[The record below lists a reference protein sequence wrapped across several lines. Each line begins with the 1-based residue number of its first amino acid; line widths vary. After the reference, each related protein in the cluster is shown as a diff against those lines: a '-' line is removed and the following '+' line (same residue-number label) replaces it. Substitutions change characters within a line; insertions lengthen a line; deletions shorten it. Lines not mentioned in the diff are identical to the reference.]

1 MKAIWI
7 AAPLLILVAACGG
20 STNSGTTSS
29 SGSSSLAGA
38 WSGTWKS
45 NSGAGGTVS
54 MSITQTGN
62 ALSGTASMTSS
73 TCLEN
78 AKVDGTING
87 DDVLIN
93 VTSGDTKAS
102 VHLTVTAPD
111 QIDGTYDAVS
121 AGICSGDT
129 GIVDATR

>member
-1 MKAIWI
+1 MKTKWLG
-7 AAPLLILVAACGG
+7 LLILVAACGG
-20 STNSGTTSS
+20 STNGGTTSS
-29 SGSSSLAGA
+29 SESSSLAGA

-45 NSGAGGTVS
+45 NQGVGGTITFA
-54 MSITQTGN
+54 ITQNGT
-62 ALSGTASMTSS
+62 ALSGTASMTNS

-78 AKVDGTING
+78 AKLDGTVNG

-102 VHLTVTAPD
+102 VHMTVTAPG
-111 QIDGTYDAVS
+111 QIDGTYDAIS